1 MIIVYSLMLTQQLF
15 INLLKESWRDL
26 RWRLQATIMIGL
38 EQPSNI
44 EVVIF
49 KILDLKI
56 LDHFILLNYFVLS
69 R

>member
-1 MIIVYSLMLTQQLF
+1 MLTQQLF

-26 RWRLQATIMIGL
+26 RWKLQATIMIGL

-44 EVVIF
+44 EMAIF

-56 LDHFILLNYFVLS
+56 LDHFILLNYFVPS

>member
-26 RWRLQATIMIGL
+26 RWSLQATIMIGL

-56 LDHFILLNYFVLS
+56 LDHFILLNYIVLS

>member
-1 MIIVYSLMLTQQLF
+1 MWS
-15 INLLKESWRDL
+15 
-26 RWRLQATIMIGL
+26 LQATIMIGL

-56 LDHFILLNYFVLS
+56 LDHFILLNYIVLS